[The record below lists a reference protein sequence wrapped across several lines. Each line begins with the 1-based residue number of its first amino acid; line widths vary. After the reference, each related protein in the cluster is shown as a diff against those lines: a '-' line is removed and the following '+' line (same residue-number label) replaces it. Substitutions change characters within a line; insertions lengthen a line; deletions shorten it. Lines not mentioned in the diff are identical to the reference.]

1 MIDKKS
7 AISNLVRSF
16 TEIITILKCVIIS
29 ITNSINPTIKERDM
43 NAISISFIF
52 IYIEM
57 FYTLS
62 SFYFYKNKNVFYC
75 NLYARYNDYNE
86 HLLLY

>member
-62 SFYFYKNKNVFYC
+62 SFYFYKNKNVFYY
-75 NLYARYNDYNE
+75 NLYARCNDYNE

>member
-62 SFYFYKNKNVFYC
+62 SFYFYKNKNVFYY

>member
-62 SFYFYKNKNVFYC
+62 SFYFYKNKNVFYY
-75 NLYARYNDYNE
+75 NLYARYNDFNE

>member
-62 SFYFYKNKNVFYC
+62 SFYFYKNKNVFYY
-75 NLYARYNDYNE
+75 NLYARYNDCNG
-86 HLLLY
+86 HLFLY